1 MLKVEE
7 KTLLST
13 MCLVPSLMLFFCSD
27 INIKHFWANVSLT
40 PMHKHIKLD
49 FGIYANGLSQRFVV
63 LVAEVKPIE
72 SRQKLENDKVKL
84 GKEMKIMINE
94 LFDVGIQDPVVSG
107 ILVMDDHLYFYTMHL
122 GGPKTYILT
131 ELLSTPVT
139 KSADNL
145 VLIPSIVSKL
155 VQLEVISTK

>member
-1 MLKVEE
+1 
-7 KTLLST
+7 
-13 MCLVPSLMLFFCSD
+13 
-27 INIKHFWANVSLT
+27 
-40 PMHKHIKLD
+40 MHKHIKPD

-63 LVAEVKPIE
+63 LVAEVKRIE
-72 SRQKLENDKVKL
+72 SRQKPENDKVKL

-131 ELLSTPVT
+131 ELSSTPVT